1 MIWFID
7 SILGHF
13 QIDVIEVAYKN
24 LLDRIE
30 KGKLGGSTGES
41 EDAGEEGEGRT
52 SRSETEGDDA
62 TTQGGETSTDF
73 DRSQQRSQQLDFNS
87 LTTIHSLYL
96 SVIVSGLLLN
106 SESLSSKMM
115 EMMETCES
123 FCSKVD
129 DRWNGD
135 VLPGLLE
142 GSLNAEESAQGK
154 LRSIYLASLLY

>member
-13 QIDVIEVAYKN
+13 QIDVIEVAHKN

-30 KGKLGGSTGES
+30 KGKLGGNTGES
-41 EDAGEEGEGRT
+41 EELGGEEGEGRT
-52 SRSETEGDDA
+52 TRSETEGDDA
-62 TTQGGETSTDF
+62 TTQGGETSTTDY

-96 SVIVSGLLLN
+96 SVIISGLLLN
-106 SESLSSKMM
+106 SESLTSKIM
-115 EMMETCES
+115 EMLETCES
-123 FCSKVD
+123 FCGKVD

-135 VLPGLLE
+135 ILPGLLE
-142 GSLNAEESAQGK
+142 GSLNDEESAQGK
-154 LRSIYLASLLY
+154 L